1 MITMKDIRAL
11 FMVVGYVVMLPLAV
25 VLYGGLYIWL
35 RARLGASHH
44 EAKIGVLRTLKR
56 SVEMNIEFIKYG
68 FKDANQEG

>member
-11 FMVVGYVVMLPLAV
+11 FMVVGYVIMIPLAV

-35 RARLGASHH
+35 RAKIGVSHS

-56 SVEMNIEFIKYG
+56 SIEMNIEFIEYG
-68 FKDANQEG
+68 FKGTNQEG